1 VFKQFLTGSCIS
13 LFLLVGN
20 LSVQAQQKPISPSPS
35 SAPQS
40 QPPASNTPTNTQ
52 ISSDELQKF
61 ARTIKQL
68 IGITESANQEMSQVV
83 SKSGL
88 SQQRFIAIHKSQS
101 TPSATKPT
109 PAVTSQEKQQYEKAF
124 ASLRQIQQQ
133 ADTKMQQVLQAEGLQ
148 IDRFNQ
154 IEAAVRQDPALQKR
168 VRDMIKG

>member
-1 VFKQFLTGSCIS
+1 MFKQLLTGSCIF

-20 LSVQAQQKPISPSPS
+20 LSVQAQQKPVSPAPS

-52 ISSDELQKF
+52 VSSEELQKF
-61 ARTIKQL
+61 ARTIKKL
-68 IGITESANQEMSQVV
+68 IGIEQNANQEMTQTI

-88 SQQRFIAIHKSQS
+88 SQQRFMAIHQSQK
-101 TPSATKPT
+101 TPSAQPT

-133 ADTKMQQVLQAEGLQ
+133 AETKMRQVLQTEGLQ
-148 IDRFNQ
+148 PDRFNQ
-154 IEAAVRQDPALQKR
+154 IEAAVRQDPALQKK
-168 VRDMIKG
+168 VREMIKG